1 MNPIILTD
9 LPRLARAIDDLLV
22 AHHGLRASLREGAPP
37 WDTSLPDAMKILGQ
51 GPVFHLWNEC
61 RLVEQLRA
69 AWTGEANPSPPVTAH
84 DPDAPGP

>member
-1 MNPIILTD
+1 MSMNPIIITD

-69 AWTGEANPSPPVTAH
+69 AWTGEPSIPPRTVEPPA
-84 DPDAPGP
+84 